1 MFLEE
6 RTNPNCRIW
15 YSAYIVRISIT
26 LQSMMLALLTAADD
40 SFVLY
45 DYEFHVFCQAVV
57 GCGYGRPTVS
67 SGVQLL
73 LVIVLQ
79 FGFRHLNGSVYV
91 R

>member
-1 MFLEE
+1 ML
-6 RTNPNCRIW
+6 
-15 YSAYIVRISIT
+15 
-26 LQSMMLALLTAADD
+26 LALLAAADD

-45 DYEFHVFCQAVV
+45 DYEFHVVCQAVV

-79 FGFRHLNGSVYV
+79 FGYRHLNGSVYV